1 MEVAPLGQGANG
13 QVTPPTAE
21 TSIDPEILVQHLSAL
36 LEITLGASTAELESK
51 GSILSDS
58 KRSETVQ
65 RCLRFAS
72 EAQVALYVQ
81 KDLIATNASHA
92 LPNGHHEPGNVLAPL
107 DCSFLL
113 MPHTRTYR
121 PASIFHIVRDLLFL
135 DHSSLSRTHKTSFT
149 HKHSSASC
157 DSDSGHQ
164 PPRRRF
170 VE

>member
-13 QVTPPTAE
+13 QITPPTAE
-21 TSIDPEILVQHLSAL
+21 TSIDPEVLVQHLSGL

-81 KDLIATNASHA
+81 KDVVPTNGSHA
-92 LPNGHHEPGNVLAPL
+92 LPNGHHEPGNALAPS
-107 DCSFLL
+107 DCSYLL

-121 PASIFHIVRDLLFL
+121 AIPIFHIVRDLLFL
-135 DHSSLSRTHKTSFT
+135 NYGSLSRTH
-149 HKHSSASC
+149 
-157 DSDSGHQ
+157 
-164 PPRRRF
+164 
-170 VE
+170 